1 MTLNVT
7 EVNLI
12 EDEKE
17 YLSQFLSDRQKEH
30 LYTNGYD
37 KLLGGQYIL
46 YLNENR
52 TKSIPIVRTKR
63 KTKVERVKAAFR
75 KAINPQIKQFR
86 RDNNYRLKRGYCCP
100 ISKLRIVN
108 WKQAH
113 VDHIYPFSSLLA
125 DFCIQ
130 KNLSLGVIDLNRK
143 GEIKDNKLEEEWC
156 QYHRLN
162 AKLGILSKEAN
173 IKKGALTPDKILS
186 DARYT
191 DLVPSLEFNS

>member
-1 MTLNVT
+1 MTLNTT

-12 EDEKE
+12 ENERE
-17 YLSQFLSDRQKEH
+17 YLSQFLSDRQKKH
-30 LYTNGYD
+30 LYAHGYD

-46 YLNENR
+46 YLDENK

-86 RDNNYRLKRGYCCP
+86 RDNNYRLKNGYYCP

-125 DFCIQ
+125 DFCMQ
-130 KNLSLGVIDLNRK
+130 NNLSLRAIDLNRK
-143 GEIKDNKLEEEWC
+143 GEIKDNELQEKWC

-173 IKKGALTPDKILS
+173 IRKGALTPEKILS
-186 DARYT
+186 EAQYQ
-191 DLVPSLEFNS
+191 DLVPSLEFDR